1 MAVATVTIQ
10 TMHSAEALSQF
21 STIDALM
28 QGIYDG
34 AATFGDVK
42 RYGDFGLGTVN
53 HLDGEM
59 LALDGIFYQIT
70 GDGRVQVGTS
80 KALLTSVLISEAWCI
95 VERIGNH
102 PCETGLPENYGISVK
117 VENREAG
124 LHQIQINGT
133 WAAAGATIFFP
144 WAKSVTT
151 NPESATSSP
160 ASVDG
165 VTGIRLVLP
174 SAGTFSAT
182 VLMD

>member
-1 MAVATVTIQ
+1 MQIDPAKLGLKPGKTYLMRELQMNSPAADPIPTKAFSQTKISKLTIP
-10 TMHSAEALSQF
+10 SEA
-21 STIDALM
+21 IDL
-28 QGIYDG
+28 
-34 AATFGDVK
+34 K
-42 RYGDFGLGTVN
+42 
-53 HLDGEM
+53 
-59 LALDGIFYQIT
+59 
-70 GDGRVQVGTS
+70 VGTS

-102 PCETGLPENYGISVK
+102 PCETGTPENYGISVK

-151 NPESATSSP
+151 SPEGATSSP